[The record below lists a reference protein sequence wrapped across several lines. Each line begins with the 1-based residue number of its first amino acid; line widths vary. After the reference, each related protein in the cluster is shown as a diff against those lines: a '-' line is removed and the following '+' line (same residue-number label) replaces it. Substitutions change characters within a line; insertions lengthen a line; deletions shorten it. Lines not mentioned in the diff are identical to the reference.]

1 MTLSSDGGIATRRS
15 QRTHESSMER
25 WRGLLAWV
33 LFALVPFAIAS
44 HARADAL
51 ETLAGELR
59 AQIDAMATA
68 ALERIEGGDRQ
79 LLATR
84 SYLRGGPDLAAQWS
98 WTDAEIAAYAYSAE
112 YRDVQ
117 ADADKVVAA
126 FEAANP
132 GYQLYVNREVRSLD
146 VQLGSWNENPSV
158 AAAAAELH
166 AAALAESA
174 NPAYTK
180 PSSDAAIARFR
191 AFLLGWYPS
200 EPVSVAAPG
209 LSPHGQL
216 RALDFQVQKGDR
228 IVASTSAAD
237 AVVQWDAE
245 GWTEKLKQA
254 VTSASPRMQGP
265 LESPREPWHYSYAP

>member
-1 MTLSSDGGIATRRS
+1 
-15 QRTHESSMER
+15 MER
-25 WRGLLAWV
+25 GSGSLARV
-33 LFALVPFAIAS
+33 LFALVPFALAS
-44 HARADAL
+44 QARADAL
-51 ETLAGELR
+51 ETLAGTLR
-59 AQIDAMATA
+59 AQIDATATA

-79 LLATR
+79 LLAMR
-84 SYLRGGPDLAAQWS
+84 SYLRAGPGLAAQWS
-98 WTDAEIAAYAYSAE
+98 WTDAEIAAYRYADE
-112 YRDVQ
+112 YRDAQ
-117 ADADKVVAA
+117 AEIEKVVAA
-126 FEAANP
+126 FEGANP

-166 AAALAESA
+166 AAAVAEAA

-191 AFLLGWYPS
+191 AFLAGWHS
-200 EPVSVAAPG
+200 TEPVSVAAPG

-216 RALDFQVQKGDR
+216 RALDFQVQKDDR

-245 GWTEKLKQA
+245 GWSEKLKQA
-254 VTSASPRMQGP
+254 VISASPRMEGP
-265 LESPREPWHYSYAP
+265 LESPREPWHYSYTP